1 MYILYVYSLCIFSM
15 YILYV
20 LIFLLLLLLT
30 LFTLILYSY
39 LKKYIKKGLP
49 PLSFPFPRSPRFS
62 RFASGI
68 R

>member
-1 MYILYVYSLCIFSM
+1 M

-49 PLSFPFPRSPRFS
+49 PLSFPFPRSPRLS